1 MRKPHVPG
9 SEDDEMH
16 EFEKNTED
24 TGEHSPHLLEE
35 EEEEIKE
42 DVKDEE
48 EKDTEEDM
56 IVTEQ
61 ITSRLTELLQV
72 IPPPHLRF
80 PFLCTNLIVFAKYS
94 TSNILSPSTP
104 QNNKSSRHNLEMI
117 NLRILIFAE

>member
-1 MRKPHVPG
+1 
-9 SEDDEMH
+9 MH

-42 DVKDEE
+42 NVKDEK

-72 IPPPHLRF
+72 IPPFTFSLFNAQTPL
-80 PFLCTNLIVFAKYS
+80 VFDKH
-94 TSNILSPSTP
+94 STP
-104 QNNKSSRHNLEMI
+104 PPL
-117 NLRILIFAE
+117 LPL

>member
-1 MRKPHVPG
+1 MRKLHVPG

-16 EFEKNTED
+16 EFEKNTGD

-35 EEEEIKE
+35 EEEIKE

-48 EKDTEEDM
+48 KDTEEDI
-56 IVTEQ
+56 IVRDQ